1 MVSLK
6 GMLHLYTSLC
16 SSELSALSLLK
27 NRSPESYMNLSQKNP
42 KVVMIIFGINLLC
55 TITVFFSGFQ
65 IEDSEERVNYY
76 RTILVPVFLASF
88 CILLKVNE
96 DEYGMAKQVMR
107 KRGKI
112 IRRSI
117 RVEGMLENF
126 TDPLNIEDS
135 SQAQVCYRNTIS
147 GIF

>member
-1 MVSLK
+1 MVGLK

-42 KVVMIIFGINLLC
+42 KVVMIIFGINLFC
-55 TITVFFSGFQ
+55 TITVFSFGFQ
-65 IEDSEERVNYY
+65 IEDSEERLNYY
-76 RTILVPVFLASF
+76 RKITVPIFLASF

-96 DEYGMAKQVMR
+96 DEYGMAKQLLR
-107 KRGKI
+107 KLGKI
-112 IRRSI
+112 VRRSI
-117 RVEGMLENF
+117 GVEGMVENF
-126 TDPLNIEDS
+126 TGPLNIEDS